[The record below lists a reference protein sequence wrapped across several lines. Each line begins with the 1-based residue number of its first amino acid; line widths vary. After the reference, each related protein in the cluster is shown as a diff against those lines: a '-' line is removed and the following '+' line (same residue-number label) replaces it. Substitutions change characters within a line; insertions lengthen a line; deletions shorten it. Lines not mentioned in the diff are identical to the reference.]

1 MKLFVVL
8 LAAFLTLAL
17 AQDYEMGDYVDYV
30 DDAAADD
37 AEADY
42 DYDYDESYAADATKV
57 GTGALVLAA
66 TLATVMMF

>member
-30 DDAAADD
+30 DDVAAD
-37 AEADY
+37 EADY
-42 DYDYDESYAADATKV
+42 DYDYEEAYAADATKV

>member
-17 AQDYEMGDYVDYV
+17 AQDSADYADYA
-30 DDAAADD
+30 DYADD
-37 AEADY
+37 VAAPDDY
-42 DYDYDESYAADATKV
+42 DYDYEESYASDATKV

>member
-17 AQDYEMGDYVDYV
+17 AQDSAQDYADYA
-30 DDAAADD
+30 DDVAVPDD

-42 DYDYDESYAADATKV
+42 DYDYEESYASDATKV

>member
-17 AQDYEMGDYVDYV
+17 AQDYDMGDYVDYV
-30 DDAAADD
+30 DDVAAPDD
-37 AEADY
+37 ADY
-42 DYDYDESYAADATKV
+42 DYDYEESYASDATKV
-57 GTGALVLAA
+57 GTVALVLAA